1 MKRIIFISFLLA
13 WPAWSPQVHAQSA
26 NYLGVVV
33 ASYERGYYDE
43 VVGNAQKALADTAP
57 YTPSDLVYLRT
68 YLSFSLVALGNDD
81 QAVEVFKIILVSK
94 PKLELNPEFVSPK
107 IISVFKRAQLEVAQS
122 QGQSGVQPGLIFD
135 KGKPKK
141 MPCLWRAALWP
152 GWGQSY
158 RGEIKKGKIL
168 KRSALGIAAGL
179 GAVFLGTY
187 LSHQSYLN
195 ATDPDVIGS
204 KYDTYNA
211 WYKTRSF
218 GINLAISFW
227 FYSALDI
234 VLTD

>member
-1 MKRIIFISFLLA
+1 MKISIIIFSLWVWTG
-13 WPAWSPQVHAQSA
+13 WPTAVSAQSN
-26 NYLGVVV
+26 NYLGAAVT
-33 ASYERGYYDE
+33 AYERGFYEE
-43 VVGNAQKALADTAP
+43 VVKTCQAALDDTMAF
-57 YTPSDLVYLRT
+57 TPSDLVYLRT
-68 YLSFSLVALGNDD
+68 YLAFSLVALGNDD
-81 QAVEVFKIILVSK
+81 QAVTVFNAILVSK

-107 IISVFKRAQLEVAQS
+107 IISVFKRAQLEASQS
-122 QGQSGVQPGLIFD
+122 QGQSGVQSGLIFD
-135 KGKPKK
+135 NGKPQKL
-141 MPCLWRAALWP
+141 PCLWRSGLWP
-152 GWGQSY
+152 GWGQYY

-168 KRSALGIAAGL
+168 KRSALGITAGL

-195 ATDPDVIGS
+195 ATDPDAIGP

-211 WYKTRSF
+211 WYKTRNF